1 MYVSASPFLS
11 LGVAEVDAILRN
23 NVQEVS
29 NVNPNAPVLIYGHGF
44 GCNKE
49 MWHLI
54 TPEFS
59 STHRQILFD
68 YVGSGN
74 SDAQAFDPVRY
85 SSLLGYAQDL
95 IEVCEALDL
104 NENVIFV
111 GHSVSC
117 SIGILASI
125 QRPKLFSKMIMIGP
139 SPCFLNVPPHYRGG
153 FEREDLEGLLELMDQ
168 NYIGWAQYFAPVVMG
183 SDSAKSLTSQL
194 TDSFC
199 TTDPI
204 MARKFAETTFFS
216 DVREDLKSCPTPSLI
231 LQHQRDSLVP
241 MFVGEYMNEHLND
254 SLLEILDVTGHC
266 AHMSHPKLVASAMH
280 QYLSGSDNC
289 VLP

>member
-1 MYVSASPFLS
+1 M
-11 LGVAEVDAILRN
+11 DAILRN
-23 NVQEVS
+23 NVQEVPH
-29 NVNPNAPVLIYGHGF
+29 VNPNAPVLIYGHGF
-44 GCNKE
+44 GCNQE

-85 SSLLGYAQDL
+85 GSLLGYAQDL

-104 NENVIFV
+104 YENVIFA

-125 QRPKLFSKMIMIGP
+125 QRPKLFSKMILVGP
-139 SPCFLNVPPHYRGG
+139 SPCFLNDLPHYRGG

-183 SDSAKSLTSQL
+183 SDSAISLTSQL

-204 MARKFAETTFFS
+204 MARKFAEATFFS

-241 MFVGEYMNEHLND
+241 LFVGEYMNEHLND

-266 AHMSHPKLVASAMH
+266 AHMSHPKLVASVMH
-280 QYLSGSDNC
+280 KYLLGSDNC

>member
-1 MYVSASPFLS
+1 M
-11 LGVAEVDAILRN
+11 DAILRN

-29 NVNPNAPVLIYGHGF
+29 YVNRNAPVLIYGHGF
-44 GCNKE
+44 GCNQE

-104 NENVIFV
+104 YENVIFV

-125 QRPKLFSKMIMIGP
+125 QRPKLFSKMILVGP

-153 FEREDLEGLLELMDQ
+153 FERVDLEGLLELMDQ

-194 TDSFC
+194 TESFC

-204 MARKFAETTFFS
+204 MARKFAEATFFS
-216 DVREDLKSCPTPSLI
+216 DIREDLKSCPTPSLL

-241 MFVGEYMNEHLND
+241 LFVGEYMNEHLNE
-254 SLLEILDVTGHC
+254 SFLEILDVTGHC
-266 AHMSHPKLVASAMH
+266 AHMSHPKLVASVMH
-280 QYLSGSDNC
+280 KYLLGSDNC